1 MKRILKPF
9 QGPCTPSKNRSKSN
23 DTSFQCAHQ
32 CYCTRIMFLG
42 FVIQTCDSNTSLR
55 QQQVAPL
62 LGSYCVTA
70 EAQVP
75 LPCPSRECVCVY
87 VCVCVCLCVRERACV
102 CARAC
107 ASACVFVIRTC
118 DSNTSLGQQHVAPL
132 LDRYCV
138 TAEAQVPWPPNFEA
152 IAQGLA
158 AKPGQP

>member
-1 MKRILKPF
+1 
-9 QGPCTPSKNRSKSN
+9 
-23 DTSFQCAHQ
+23 
-32 CYCTRIMFLG
+32 MFLG

-118 DSNTSLGQQHVAPL
+118 DSNTSLSQQQVAPL
-132 LDRYCV
+132 LGSYCV